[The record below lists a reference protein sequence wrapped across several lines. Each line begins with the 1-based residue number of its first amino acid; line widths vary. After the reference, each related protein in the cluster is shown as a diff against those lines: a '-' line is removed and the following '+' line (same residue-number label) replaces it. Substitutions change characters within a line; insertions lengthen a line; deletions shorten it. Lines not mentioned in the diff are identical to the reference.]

1 MVYMCMA
8 SSTTAAFRLSK
19 MLSWSLLILALS
31 IKVMN
36 CSFRTSQPTSTHLT
50 PNWFSAH
57 CFNLMSTVV
66 LNVPENLDDENI
78 YYNDKYGATVDLIK
92 IGNNGFSNLT

>member
-1 MVYMCMA
+1 
-8 SSTTAAFRLSK
+8 
-19 MLSWSLLILALS
+19 
-31 IKVMN
+31 
-36 CSFRTSQPTSTHLT
+36 
-50 PNWFSAH
+50 
-57 CFNLMSTVV
+57 MSTVV